1 MLNNWN
7 FWLSLITAMTAILA
21 VVLSVKQISLSNKHH
36 LFERR
41 LKVYMIVS
49 GLVCLYKENR
59 NLIER
64 KRKDEPQF
72 AIDHEFI
79 WLTNNTYMEAQSEAI
94 VHPLEQPYHKDFLK
108 KREELRRLATEIRL
122 IFKKPINE
130 LYGKFVECYE
140 KLFFECINIR

>member
-108 KREELRRLATEIRL
+108 KREELRRLV
-122 IFKKPINE
+122 
-130 LYGKFVECYE
+130 Y
-140 KLFFECINIR
+140 